1 MKKIS
6 LIRIA
11 IILAFVLSLL
21 AIQVSAAV
29 DPALQK
35 KASGALVKLELL
47 RGDAKG
53 NLKLD
58 DRITRCEYFTLIL
71 RMMGYENTT
80 NTENVEMKFTDIS
93 KKHWAYNNMKA
104 ALKHKLVTGYDN
116 KLRPDDY
123 VTLAE
128 AEMVLVRALGYE
140 STLTGKWPDN
150 VTNKSAELGL
160 DKNLDLPSDR
170 KITRGEAS
178 VLIYNSLTVKFK
190 R

>member
-1 MKKIS
+1 VKNIS
-6 LIRIA
+6 LLRIV
-11 IILAFVLSLL
+11 IILVFVLSLL
-21 AIQVSAAV
+21 AVQVSAAV
-29 DPALQK
+29 DPALQNK
-35 KASGALVKLELL
+35 TSGALVKLELM

-53 NLKLD
+53 NLKLN
-58 DRITRCEYFTLIL
+58 DRVTRCEYVTLIL

-80 NTENVEMKFTDIS
+80 DTADVEMKFKDVT

-104 ALKHKLVTGYDN
+104 ALKHKLIAGYDN

-128 AEMVLVRALGYE
+128 AEMVLIRALGYE

-150 VTNKSAELGL
+150 VTSKSAELGL
-160 DKNLDLPSDR
+160 NKNLDLPSDR
-170 KITRGEAS
+170 EITRGEAS

-190 R
+190 K